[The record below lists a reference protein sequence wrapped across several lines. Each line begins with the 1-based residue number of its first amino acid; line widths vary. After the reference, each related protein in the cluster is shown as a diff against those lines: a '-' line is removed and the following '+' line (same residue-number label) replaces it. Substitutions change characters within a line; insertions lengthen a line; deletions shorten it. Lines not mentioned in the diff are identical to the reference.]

1 MIDNHFRTKLELAL
15 NPFMHILLRAKI
27 SPNQI
32 TVLSFV
38 FALISAYFVSQ
49 ADLYLAI
56 GIWWFSRFL
65 DGLDGIY
72 ARYSSMASLFGS
84 YLDICLDML
93 SYSTMILAFYFYE
106 PSYAPLYMMVLVM
119 YVMSIC
125 SALSL
130 GSLEAQIKSPARD
143 NRGLRLG
150 AGLAEGGE
158 TGFFYSLF
166 CFFPDQLS
174 ILLKLWLT
182 VLIISVTMR
191 SVLAYRTL
199 RGHS

>member
-1 MIDNHFRTKLELAL
+1 MIDNPFREKLELAL
-15 NPFMHILLRAKI
+15 NPFLHVLQKANVT
-27 SPNQI
+27 PNQI
-32 TVLSFV
+32 SFLSFAI
-38 FALISAYFVSQ
+38 ALVSAYFVSQ
-49 ADLYLAI
+49 GQLKLAI
-56 GIWWFSRFL
+56 GVWCLSRFF

-72 ARYSSMASLFGS
+72 ARYSSMTSLFGS

-93 SYSTMILAFYFYE
+93 AYSLMIIAFYLYA
-106 PSYAPLYMMVLVM
+106 PAHAPLYMMVLVM

-130 GSLEAQIKSPARD
+130 GSLELKIKAQARD

-158 TGFFYSLF
+158 TGFFYLLF
-166 CFFPDQLS
+166 CFFPEHLD

-182 VLIISVTMR
+182 VLLISVTMR

-199 RGHS
+199 RGH

>member
-1 MIDNHFRTKLELAL
+1 MT
-15 NPFMHILLRAKI
+15 
-27 SPNQI
+27 
-32 TVLSFV
+32 
-38 FALISAYFVSQ
+38 
-49 ADLYLAI
+49 
-56 GIWWFSRFL
+56 
-65 DGLDGIY
+65 
-72 ARYSSMASLFGS
+72 SLFGS

-93 SYSTMILAFYFYE
+93 AYSLMILAFYLYE
-106 PSYAPLYMMVLVM
+106 PRYAFLYMMVLLM

-130 GSLEAQIKSPARD
+130 GSLETQMKSPARD

-158 TGFFYSLF
+158 TGLFYSLF
-166 CFFPDQLS
+166 CLFPDHLS

-199 RGHS
+199 RGDS

>member
-15 NPFMHILLRAKI
+15 NPFMHILSRAKI

-32 TVLSFV
+32 TILSFAISIV
-38 FALISAYFVSQ
+38 SAYCISQ
-49 ADLYLAI
+49 GQLSL
-56 GIWWFSRFL
+56 GIAVWWFSRFL

-72 ARYSSMASLFGS
+72 ARYSSMTSLFGS

-93 SYSTMILAFYFYE
+93 AYSLMILGFYFYE
-106 PSYAPLYMMVLVM
+106 PSYAIFYMMVLVM

-166 CFFPDQLS
+166 CFTFS
-174 ILLKLWLT
+174 NK
-182 VLIISVTMR
+182 M
-191 SVLAYRTL
+191 
-199 RGHS
+199 